1 MKDFLDTI
9 NEYIEKCIKNQD
21 HKMLTAFR
29 NIKSEFVYERSKSKA
44 TNTDLIKKMF
54 NKRKETA
61 AIYKDTNQEL
71 FENENREMVILHQFL
86 PPELS
91 EFTVLNFLKT
101 LDIEKNKKNFKLF
114 QNACAKEFGQ
124 TVDSAVILKYLNS

>member
-1 MKDFLDTI
+1 MKNFLDSI

-21 HKMLTAFR
+21 HKMLIAFR
-29 NIKSEFVYERSKSKA
+29 NIKAEFVYEKSKS
-44 TNTDLIKKMF
+44 NISDSDLIKKMF

-71 FENENREMVILHQFL
+71 FDNENKEMVILHQFL

-91 EFTVLNFLKT
+91 EFTILNFLKT

-114 QNACAKEFGQ
+114 QEACKKEFGQ
-124 TVDSAVILKYLNS
+124 SVDSTTILKYLNS

>member
-1 MKDFLDTI
+1 MKDFLDAI

-61 AIYKDTNQEL
+61 AIYKDINQEL

-124 TVDSAVILKYLNS
+124 AVDSAVILKYLNS

>member
-1 MKDFLDTI
+1 MKIFLETI

-29 NIKSEFVYERSKSKA
+29 NIKAEFVYEKSKSKISDS
-44 TNTDLIKKMF
+44 DLIKKMF

-61 AIYKDTNQEL
+61 SIYKDTNQEL
-71 FENENREMVILHQFL
+71 YDNENREMVILHQFL

-91 EFTVLNFLKT
+91 ESTILFFLKT

-114 QNACAKEFGQ
+114 QEACKKEFGQ
-124 TVDSAVILKYLNS
+124 SVESAVILKYLNS

>member
-1 MKDFLDTI
+1 MKDFLGAI
-9 NEYIEKCIKNQD
+9 NEYIEKCIKKQD

-29 NIKSEFVYERSKSKA
+29 NIKSEFVYEKSKSKI
-44 TNTDLIKKMF
+44 TDAALIKKMF

-61 AIYKDTNQEL
+61 AIYIDTNQEL

-101 LDIEKNKKNFKLF
+101 LDIEKNKKNFL
-114 QNACAKEFGQ
+114 
-124 TVDSAVILKYLNS
+124 L